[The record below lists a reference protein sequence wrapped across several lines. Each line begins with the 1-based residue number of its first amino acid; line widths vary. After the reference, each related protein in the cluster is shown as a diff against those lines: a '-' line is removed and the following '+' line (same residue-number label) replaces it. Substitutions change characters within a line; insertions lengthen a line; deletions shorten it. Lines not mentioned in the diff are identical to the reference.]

1 MRPLATHLTYIEE
14 RRIKKITVLQ
24 KMRLDGNTALI
35 IGQGNS
41 WLPELAD
48 SFADAGAK
56 VAVIYPEITATEEK
70 VRAALA
76 LPVTEFS
83 REKIEAAVDTVVR
96 EFGRID
102 ILVNSY
108 NLEWCKPALETSET
122 DWDHVMDAN
131 LKAVFFSSQIVGKG
145 MIAAGQ
151 GSIVNIAS
159 ALGDSGVINMS
170 AYCASMG
177 GIFTLTKALALEW
190 AAKGIR
196 INTIGV
202 GWRDNT
208 EMQTDDRSEASLL
221 RYIPARHRCQPEEVM
236 PLAVFLASASAS
248 YISGHVFFVDGG
260 LNARA

>member
-1 MRPLATHLTYIEE
+1 M
-14 RRIKKITVLQ
+14 TVLQ
-24 KMRLDGNTALI
+24 KMRLDGAAALI

-48 SFADAGAK
+48 SFADAGAR
-56 VAVIYPEITATEEK
+56 VALIYPEIAPIEGK
-70 VRAALA
+70 VKAPLA
-76 LPVTEFS
+76 VPVTEFS
-83 REKIEAAVDTVVR
+83 REKIEAAVDTVVT

-102 ILVNSY
+102 ILVNSC

-131 LKAVFFSSQIVGKG
+131 LKAVFFSSQIVGKA

-159 ALGDSGVINMS
+159 ALGDSGVINMA

-208 EMQTDDRSEASLL
+208 GIRADDKAEASLG
-221 RYIPARHRCQPEEVM
+221 RYIPARHRCRPEEVM

-248 YISGHVFFVDGG
+248 YISGHVFFADGG
-260 LNARA
+260 LHARA